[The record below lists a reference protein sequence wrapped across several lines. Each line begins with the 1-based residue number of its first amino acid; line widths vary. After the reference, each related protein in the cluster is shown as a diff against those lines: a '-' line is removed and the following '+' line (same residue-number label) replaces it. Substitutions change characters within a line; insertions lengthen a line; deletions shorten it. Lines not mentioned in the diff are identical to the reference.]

1 MLSTTFLFALD
12 NTIVRTF
19 FVKLK
24 TRAID
29 MSNLQVAD
37 IQPAIIHDL
46 GQIELLPWV
55 GTGFALGTMVVLP
68 LSKAYGIFS
77 IRSLYLANILL
88 FEVGSALCGAAP
100 NMNAMILGR
109 VIAGVG
115 GAGMYA
121 GTLMYVAVCTSMKER
136 AAYMAGS
143 TVVWGVGTV
152 LGPVVCGRGTAYR
165 K

>member
-1 MLSTTFLFALD
+1 
-12 NTIVRTF
+12 
-19 FVKLK
+19 
-24 TRAID
+24 
-29 MSNLQVAD
+29 
-37 IQPAIIHDL
+37 
-46 GQIELLPWV
+46 
-55 GTGFALGTMVVLP
+55 MVVLP

-88 FEVGSALCGAAP
+88 FEVGSAVCGAAP

-121 GTLMYVAVCTSMKER
+121 GTLTYVAVCTSMEER

-143 TVVWGVGTV
+143 TAVWGIGTV
-152 LGPVVCGRGTAYR
+152 LGPVVCFEVTTCEENADGCLGRWCFC
-165 K
+165 

>member
-1 MLSTTFLFALD
+1 MP
-12 NTIVRTF
+12 NQ
-19 FVKLK
+19 
-24 TRAID
+24 
-29 MSNLQVAD
+29 QVAD

-46 GQIELLPWV
+46 TQIELLPWV

-77 IRSLYLANILL
+77 IRNLYLANILL
-88 FEVGSALCGAAP
+88 FEGGSALCGAAP

-115 GAGMYA
+115 GAGTYA
-121 GTLMYVAVCTSMKER
+121 GTLTYVAVCTSMEER

-143 TVVWGVGTV
+143 TVV
-152 LGPVVCGRGTAYR
+152 
-165 K
+165 